1 MRFIA
6 GIILVTLI
14 IAHQASASH
23 VVELTGEQLLKIAH
37 EKTDDTWF
45 VKFYG
50 PNCGYCKSMADD
62 WEALAREAEE
72 EGLDMK
78 IGAFNVHSDYVGF
91 EGVRDLFP
99 GPLPG
104 LHL

>member
-1 MRFIA
+1 
-6 GIILVTLI
+6 
-14 IAHQASASH
+14 
-23 VVELTGEQLLKIAH
+23 
-37 EKTDDTWF
+37 
-45 VKFYG
+45 
-50 PNCGYCKSMADD
+50 MADD